1 MDKYLSDML
10 STEGLGFLLAENEA
24 KIKKLEKQNKELKE
38 EIERRKS
45 E

>member
-10 STEGLGFLLAENEA
+10 STEGLEFLLAENEA
-24 KIKKLEKQNKELKE
+24 KIKKLEKQNNELKE
-38 EIERRKS
+38 EIERRRS